1 MVSIHNCTMQ
11 KLQVADAVEFRNYAR
26 GMDIGIAE
34 SLPQAIRQR
43 ETATP
48 KIVQEYVDKPLL
60 YHDRKFDLRYIVLL
74 QQTQPMV
81 ACVYNMFWIRLANK
95 KYDKRK

>member
-1 MVSIHNCTMQ
+1 MLMASFERGAN
-11 KLQVADAVEFRNYAR
+11 RNFAR
-26 GMDIGIAE
+26 GMDISIAE
-34 SLPQAIRQR
+34 SLPQVIRQR
-43 ETATP
+43 ETSTP
-48 KIVQEYVDKPLL
+48 KIAQEYVDKPLL

-95 KYDKRK
+95 KYDKRE